1 MIDARGKGLCPSAV
15 NEALGE
21 STHTYLSSGFRG
33 KEWPVDIPAT
43 VHRVRAVG
51 RHYQRV
57 FHLKKQGCT
66 RCEGE
71 PW

>member
-33 KEWPVDIPAT
+33 KDWPVDIPAT
-43 VHRVRAVG
+43 VYRVRAVG

-57 FHLKKQGCT
+57 SPLKEAGLH
-66 RCEGE
+66 
-71 PW
+71 PL